1 LILCSEHTGKYTYP
15 LLCISE
21 SLSLILW
28 VEDPSQIKYSSGVRR
43 GKNDRVDARMIA
55 RYAEIHRDKLRK
67 YIPTDRQIHKL
78 KELESQRELFVV
90 DRAKYKAQLKDHKG
104 FMHPDDYLDKNKR
117 LVFLIESLDKVITQI
132 EEQIQRIINSSPIL
146 TNQMQL
152 LTSIEGIGNKV
163 ALKVILESDCFSR
176 FKNAR
181 QFACHAGVAPFEYSS
196 GSSIRSKR
204 KVSHRANKDLKTLLH
219 LAALAVIRKKDSDLK
234 RYYVR
239 KVEEGKSKMTVI
251 NNIRAKLI
259 ARMFGVIKNNT
270 HYQTFYLN
278 SLA

>member
-1 LILCSEHTGKYTYP
+1 MPDNLPVMPEWH
-15 LLCISE
+15 LL
-21 SLSLILW
+21 
-28 VEDPSQIKYSSGVRR
+28 
-43 GKNDRVDARMIA
+43 NT
-55 RYAEIHRDKLRK
+55 LR
-67 YIPTDRQIHKL
+67 
-78 KELESQRELFVV
+78 E
-90 DRAKYKAQLKDHKG
+90 
-104 FMHPDDYLDKNKR
+104 
-117 LVFLIESLDKVITQI
+117 
-132 EEQIQRIINSSPIL
+132 
-146 TNQMQL
+146 
-152 LTSIEGIGNKV
+152 
-163 ALKVILESDCFSR
+163 
-176 FKNAR
+176 
-181 QFACHAGVAPFEYSS
+181 
-196 GSSIRSKR
+196 SSIRSKR